1 MRFQDTFGEPMPT
14 KSAMAA
20 PNTHLQDKSAVESG
34 AERPQPTK
42 ANAADLETMM
52 LFLRRS
58 RDRALTIRENSPA
71 GSYLESVLNR
81 TITGIDQEL
90 SQLTYLLAKRD
101 LPNRRPTKMRPA
113 L

>member
-1 MRFQDTFGEPMPT
+1 MPFQDTFEEARPAMT
-14 KSAMAA
+14 AMAA
-20 PNTHLQDKSAVESG
+20 ADTHLQARTGAPSG
-34 AERPQPTK
+34 DPTRQPPKIT
-42 ANAADLETMM
+42 AGDLETMM

-81 TITGIDQEL
+81 TISGIDQEL
-90 SQLTYLLAKRD
+90 SQLNYLLAKRD
-101 LPNRRPTKMRPA
+101 LPKQRPAKMRPA

>member
-1 MRFQDTFGEPMPT
+1 MPNIP
-14 KSAMAA
+14 AMAA
-20 PNTHLQDKSAVESG
+20 PKTHVQDKSAVKSG
-34 AERPQPTK
+34 GEQPQPTK
-42 ANAADLETMM
+42 VNAADLETMM

-81 TITGIDQEL
+81 TISGIDQEL

-101 LPNRRPTKMRPA
+101 LPTQRPTKMRPA